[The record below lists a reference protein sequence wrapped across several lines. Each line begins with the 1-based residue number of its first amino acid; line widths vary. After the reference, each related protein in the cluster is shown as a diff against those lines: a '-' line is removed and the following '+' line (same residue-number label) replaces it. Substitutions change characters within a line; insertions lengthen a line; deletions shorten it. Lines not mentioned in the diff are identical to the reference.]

1 VAVFGFKPSVSK
13 NNLELGRK
21 CVFTLSSPLAL
32 FKYGG
37 EAEPT
42 DNGFD
47 LRVPANRASAPR
59 DFNLAQNSNSVIQQ
73 IEGGFFVERLGGKA

>member
-1 VAVFGFKPSVSK
+1 MSK

-21 CVFTLSSPLAL
+21 CVFTLSGPLAL
-32 FKYGG
+32 FKYGS

-59 DFNLAQNSNSVIQQ
+59 DFNLAKNSNSATQQ